1 VNDDDGPRRVNDEVD
16 DMLAGRVV
24 ERRTVKK
31 MKKKKGVVPK
41 SPISSKQGEK
51 TF

>member
-16 DMLAGRVV
+16 DMLEGRVV

-31 MKKKKGVVPK
+31 TKKKKGVVPK
-41 SPISSKQGEK
+41 SPLSAKQGEK